1 MVEKLK
7 KIKTKQIVL
16 FSILAFMLVLVVG
29 TTYAYFTAK
38 VIGNDEAKNTQVYAG
53 IMSLKLDGT
62 QELNASNML
71 PGATKEV
78 EFSVENTGTL
88 TTTYELD
95 MKEVYN
101 DFSPKTDLVYT
112 LEQDGNIITAETE
125 APSIDEIL
133 IPAVVIEPNEK
144 QTYKLKLTFKETG
157 KDQNTN
163 QNKTFTGKIQ
173 ISGIDSSNYLQ
184 AKVLARSINT
194 NTPDFAIAD
203 PVKISKEKV
212 RQSSN
217 LSGIYSSIS
226 GDVAI
231 GDGYTF
237 NESNGMYTLTNYK
250 LDQTYNKSSIGKYTC
265 VENSKSCSTMYKI
278 DNVDESKAKEN
289 FSQEINGAK
298 TVNFASN
305 NDKVVANSYYLN
317 QEDGYFILEN
327 PSETK
332 NYDASDIG
340 KYTCNNSSNMCT
352 QMYRIN
358 NITETTLDNADIY
371 TLNENSNEVT
381 SGYTYTSRPT
391 STTKSASGL
400 YKAADDDGDS
410 YYFRGSIPN
419 NYVSFANQTWQIV
432 RVNGDGSIRLIN
444 SAFIGTSNF
453 NNDRNMAGTAGYT
466 YDNES
471 NCTKD
476 SPCISDYNSD
486 TTTFTNNKVE
496 TDSTIKTYLE
506 NWYINNL
513 KDYDDKISLSN
524 FCNDTSFADN
534 TDASGARYYK
544 AYDRIVVDKNLSLKC
559 PDTTENYG
567 GSYKL
572 KIGLLSADELNYAGF
587 VFRQNTKTTATNAN
601 YLYVST
607 GNWWHTMTPY
617 YKTVGYRGYTSYFSN
632 NNLYSV
638 IKVRPVINL
647 KSDIQITGGDGS
659 KSNPYIVE

>member
-7 KIKTKQIVL
+7 KIKTKQIVM
-16 FSILAFMLVLVVG
+16 FSVLAFMLVLVVG

-133 IPAVVIEPNEK
+133 IPAVVINPGEK
-144 QTYKLKLTFKETG
+144 QIYKLKLTFKETG

-237 NESNGMYTLTNYK
+237 NENNGMYTLTNYK
-250 LDQTYNKSSIGKYTC
+250 FNQAYNALSIGKYTC
-265 VENSKSCSTMYKI
+265 NDNVKSCSTMYKI

-298 TVNFASN
+298 TVSFASN

-317 QEDGYFILEN
+317 QENGYFILEN

-371 TLNENSNEVT
+371 TLNENYNEVT

-419 NYVSFANQTWQIV
+419 NYVSFANQTWRIV

-534 TDASGARYYK
+534 TDASGARCYK
-544 AYDRIVVDKNLSLKC
+544 AYDRIVVDHNLSLKC

-617 YKTVGYRGYTSYFSN
+617 YKTVSYRGYTSYFSN

>member
-7 KIKTKQIVL
+7 KISTRKVVL

-29 TTYAYFTAK
+29 TTYAYFTAR

-62 QELNASNML
+62 QELNANNML

-112 LEQDGNIITAETE
+112 LEQDGNIITTETE

-133 IPAVVIEPNEK
+133 IPAVVIEPNKK

-203 PVKISKEKV
+203 PVRISKEKV
-212 RQSSN
+212 SQSSN

-231 GDGYTF
+231 GEGYTF
-237 NESNGMYTLTNYK
+237 NENNGMYTLTNYK
-250 LDQTYNKSSIGKYTC
+250 FNQSYNALSIGKYTC
-265 VENSKSCSTMYKI
+265 IDNVKSCSTMYKI

-298 TVNFASN
+298 MVSFASN

-332 NYDASDIG
+332 NYDASDIS

-352 QMYRIN
+352 QMYKIN

-391 STTKSASGL
+391 STIKSASGL

-419 NYVSFANQTWQIV
+419 NYVSFANQTWRIV

-453 NNDRNMAGTAGYT
+453 NNDKNMAGTAGYT

-471 NCTKD
+471 NCTKE
-476 SPCISDYNSD
+476 SQCISDYNSD

-534 TDASGARYYK
+534 TDSSGARYYK
-544 AYDRIVVDKNLSLKC
+544 AYDRIVVDQNLSLKC

-632 NNLYSV
+632 NNLYSG

-659 KSNPYIVE
+659 KSNPYVVE

>member
-1 MVEKLK
+1 
-7 KIKTKQIVL
+7 
-16 FSILAFMLVLVVG
+16 
-29 TTYAYFTAK
+29 
-38 VIGNDEAKNTQVYAG
+38 
-53 IMSLKLDGT
+53 MSLKLDGT

-212 RQSSN
+212 IQSSN

-419 NYVSFANQTWQIV
+419 NYVSFANQTWRIV

-534 TDASGARYYK
+534 TDASGARCYK
-544 AYDRIVVDKNLSLKC
+544 AYDRIVVDHNLSLKC

>member
-7 KIKTKQIVL
+7 KIKTKQIVM
-16 FSILAFMLVLVVG
+16 FSVLAFMLVLVVG

-237 NESNGMYTLTNYK
+237 NENNGMYTLTNYK

-317 QEDGYFILEN
+317 QENGYFILEN

-391 STTKSASGL
+391 STTK
-400 YKAADDDGDS
+400 
-410 YYFRGSIPN
+410 
-419 NYVSFANQTWQIV
+419 
-432 RVNGDGSIRLIN
+432 
-444 SAFIGTSNF
+444 IG
-453 NNDRNMAGTAGYT
+453 
-466 YDNES
+466 
-471 NCTKD
+471 
-476 SPCISDYNSD
+476 
-486 TTTFTNNKVE
+486 
-496 TDSTIKTYLE
+496 
-506 NWYINNL
+506 
-513 KDYDDKISLSN
+513 
-524 FCNDTSFADN
+524 
-534 TDASGARYYK
+534 
-544 AYDRIVVDKNLSLKC
+544 
-559 PDTTENYG
+559 
-567 GSYKL
+567 
-572 KIGLLSADELNYAGF
+572 
-587 VFRQNTKTTATNAN
+587 
-601 YLYVST
+601 
-607 GNWWHTMTPY
+607 
-617 YKTVGYRGYTSYFSN
+617 
-632 NNLYSV
+632 
-638 IKVRPVINL
+638 
-647 KSDIQITGGDGS
+647 
-659 KSNPYIVE
+659 

>member
-1 MVEKLK
+1 
-7 KIKTKQIVL
+7 
-16 FSILAFMLVLVVG
+16 
-29 TTYAYFTAK
+29 
-38 VIGNDEAKNTQVYAG
+38 
-53 IMSLKLDGT
+53 
-62 QELNASNML
+62 
-71 PGATKEV
+71 
-78 EFSVENTGTL
+78 
-88 TTTYELD
+88 
-95 MKEVYN
+95 
-101 DFSPKTDLVYT
+101 
-112 LEQDGNIITAETE
+112 
-125 APSIDEIL
+125 
-133 IPAVVIEPNEK
+133 
-144 QTYKLKLTFKETG
+144 
-157 KDQNTN
+157 
-163 QNKTFTGKIQ
+163 
-173 ISGIDSSNYLQ
+173 
-184 AKVLARSINT
+184 
-194 NTPDFAIAD
+194 
-203 PVKISKEKV
+203 
-212 RQSSN
+212 
-217 LSGIYSSIS
+217 
-226 GDVAI
+226 
-231 GDGYTF
+231 
-237 NESNGMYTLTNYK
+237 
-250 LDQTYNKSSIGKYTC
+250 
-265 VENSKSCSTMYKI
+265 
-278 DNVDESKAKEN
+278 
-289 FSQEINGAK
+289 
-298 TVNFASN
+298 
-305 NDKVVANSYYLN
+305 
-317 QEDGYFILEN
+317 
-327 PSETK
+327 
-332 NYDASDIG
+332 
-340 KYTCNNSSNMCT
+340 MCT

-400 YKAADDDGDS
+400 YKTADDDGDR

-419 NYVSFANQTWQIV
+419 NYVSFANQTWRIV

-444 SAFIGTSNF
+444 SAFIGASNF

-513 KDYDDKISLSN
+513 KDYDDKINISN

-534 TDASGARYYK
+534 TDASGARCYK
-544 AYDRIVVDKNLSLKC
+544 AYDRIVVDHNLSLKC

>member
-7 KIKTKQIVL
+7 KISTRKVVL

-29 TTYAYFTAK
+29 TTYAYFTAR

-62 QELNASNML
+62 QELNANNML

-112 LEQDGNIITAETE
+112 LEQGGNIITTETE

-133 IPAVVIEPNEK
+133 IPAVVIEPNKK

-203 PVKISKEKV
+203 PVRISKEKV
-212 RQSSN
+212 SQSSN

-231 GDGYTF
+231 GEGYTF
-237 NESNGMYTLTNYK
+237 NENNGMYTLTNYK
-250 LDQTYNKSSIGKYTC
+250 FNQSYNALSIGKYTC
-265 VENSKSCSTMYKI
+265 IDNVKSCSTMYKI

-298 TVNFASN
+298 TVSFASN

-332 NYDASDIG
+332 NYDASDIS

-352 QMYRIN
+352 QMYKIN

-391 STTKSASGL
+391 STIKSASGL

-419 NYVSFANQTWQIV
+419 NYVSFANQIWRIV

-453 NNDRNMAGTAGYT
+453 NNDKNMAETAGYT

-471 NCTKD
+471 NCTKE

-544 AYDRIVVDKNLSLKC
+544 AYDRIVVDQNLSLKC

-572 KIGLLSADELNYAGF
+572 KIGLLSVDELNYAGF

-607 GNWWHTMTPY
+607 GNWWHTMTPH

-632 NNLYSV
+632 NNLYSG

-659 KSNPYIVE
+659 KSNPYVVE

>member
-237 NESNGMYTLTNYK
+237 NENNGMYTLTNYK

-317 QEDGYFILEN
+317 QENGYFILEN

-419 NYVSFANQTWQIV
+419 NYVSFANQTWRIV

-534 TDASGARYYK
+534 TDASGARCYK
-544 AYDRIVVDKNLSLKC
+544 AYDRIVVDHNLSLKC

>member
-7 KIKTKQIVL
+7 KIKTKQIVM
-16 FSILAFMLVLVVG
+16 FSVLAFMLVLVVG

-237 NESNGMYTLTNYK
+237 NENNGMYTLTNYK

-419 NYVSFANQTWQIV
+419 NYVSFANQTWRIV

-534 TDASGARYYK
+534 TDASGARCYK
-544 AYDRIVVDKNLSLKC
+544 AYDRIVVDHNLSLKC

-572 KIGLLSADELNYAGF
+572 KIGLLSAYELNYAGF

>member
-112 LEQDGNIITAETE
+112 LEQDGNIITAEAE

-144 QTYKLKLTFKETG
+144 QIYKLKLTFKETG

-203 PVKISKEKV
+203 PVRISKEKV

-231 GDGYTF
+231 GDEYTF
-237 NESNGMYTLTNYK
+237 NENNGMYTLTNYK

-289 FSQEINGAK
+289 FSQEINGSK
-298 TVNFASN
+298 TVSFASN

-317 QEDGYFILEN
+317 QENGYFILEN

-419 NYVSFANQTWQIV
+419 NYVSFANQTWRIV

-534 TDASGARYYK
+534 TDASGARCYK
-544 AYDRIVVDKNLSLKC
+544 AYDRIVVDHNLSLKC

>member
-133 IPAVVIEPNEK
+133 IPAVVINPGEK
-144 QTYKLKLTFKETG
+144 QIYKLKLTFKETG

-237 NESNGMYTLTNYK
+237 NENNGMYTLTNYK

-298 TVNFASN
+298 AVSFASN

-317 QEDGYFILEN
+317 QENGYFILEN

-391 STTKSASGL
+391 STTKSDSGL

-419 NYVSFANQTWQIV
+419 NYVSFANQTWRIV

-534 TDASGARYYK
+534 TDASGARCYK
-544 AYDRIVVDKNLSLKC
+544 AYDRIVVDHNLSLKC